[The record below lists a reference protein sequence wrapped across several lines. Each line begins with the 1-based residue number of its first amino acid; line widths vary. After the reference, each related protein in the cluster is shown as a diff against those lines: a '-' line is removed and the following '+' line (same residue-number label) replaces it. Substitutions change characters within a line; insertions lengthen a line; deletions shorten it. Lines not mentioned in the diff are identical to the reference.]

1 MIIVPVTVPDDLIA
15 EVLSLLKVKSLMR
28 FKCVSKSWNSLISDP
43 FFVNMHLIKSS
54 QNIPLTLFSSH
65 FSKYTL
71 LNHFPTLRFLEK
83 LSITLAND
91 ITDNRFINNSNL
103 LVGCCNG
110 LLCFLH
116 VSVYNWPQECYLSFF
131 NPATK
136 SLSKKLGYFS
146 LPLKNPHSCFKF
158 SFGYDHLTSK
168 YKVLA
173 FRLNEVRVFTLGD
186 NVWRNIQTFPVYPYI
201 NPRNHVNGGV
211 YLNNSLNWFAFRDM
225 TYFDYD
231 WEYFTIDKF
240 VIISLDLG
248 TETFKQLMPPKVF
261 DEVQLSMPTLSALMD
276 CLCFSHHSNGDNFV
290 IWQMREFGVEESWTK
305 LLKFSYEHLLPWFL
319 FFRYIPL
326 LPLYIFEN
334 GDALIWA
341 SEEGYAIRYNK
352 RDNRVVD
359 KTRMTNNL
367 YWILARHYAESLVST
382 C

>member
-1 MIIVPVTVPDDLIA
+1 
-15 EVLSLLKVKSLMR
+15 
-28 FKCVSKSWNSLISDP
+28 
-43 FFVNMHLIKSS
+43 
-54 QNIPLTLFSSH
+54 
-65 FSKYTL
+65 
-71 LNHFPTLRFLEK
+71 
-83 LSITLAND
+83 
-91 ITDNRFINNSNL
+91 
-103 LVGCCNG
+103 
-110 LLCFLH
+110 
-116 VSVYNWPQECYLSFF
+116 
-131 NPATK
+131 
-136 SLSKKLGYFS
+136 
-146 LPLKNPHSCFKF
+146 
-158 SFGYDHLTSK
+158 
-168 YKVLA
+168 
-173 FRLNEVRVFTLGD
+173 
-186 NVWRNIQTFPVYPYI
+186 FPVYPYI